1 MLTNPLIWIAI
12 VIAVVIGIWRPRLLA
27 GILGVA
33 VIVIATASVIG
44 IVGFGF
50 FILLGKIFGNKK

>member
-12 VIAVVIGIWRPRLLA
+12 VIAVVIGIWKPRLLA

-33 VIVIATASVIG
+33 VLVIATASVIG
-44 IVGFGF
+44 IVGFGL

>member
-1 MLTNPLIWIAI
+1 MLTNPLFW
-12 VIAVVIGIWRPRLLA
+12 IAVVVAVAIGIWRPKLLA

-33 VIVIATASVIG
+33 FVIFATCSVIG